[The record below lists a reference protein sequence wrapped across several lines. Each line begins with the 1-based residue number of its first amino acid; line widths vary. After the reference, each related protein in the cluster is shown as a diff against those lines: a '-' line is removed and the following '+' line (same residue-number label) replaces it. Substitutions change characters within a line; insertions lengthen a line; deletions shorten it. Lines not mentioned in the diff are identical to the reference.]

1 MIKRDSLW
9 SLITTRYGILI
20 ILFATVICAGF
31 SGCGG
36 KKSPSINEKYGGVIY
51 FGVEAPFHGFDVL
64 GTSGFINPTQAPLN
78 NLIQEPLFR
87 MDQSGNLIPVLG
99 LTATQS
105 SDGSIWEIK
114 LREGV
119 IFHDGTVFNADAVL
133 HHWARILDPENK
145 YRGRQIF
152 EPVRKVV
159 KMDEYMVQFILDYP
173 WSSFLQVISD
183 ELYLFAFIPSSKAVE
198 DGTHDR
204 KPVGTGPF
212 KYGKWNSGDHFVVY
226 RNNRYWQKDKPLL
239 NKVVFR
245 TIPDHQT
252 RYASLLSGQIDVIT
266 LDRGNLI
273 QKAKENPSLYAFQ
286 SEGNGAEIVI
296 INTTKPPLDDIHVR
310 RALALAN
317 NQELHVKMVYGDSI
331 PVIHHPFGEW
341 FKCMDDGYL
350 EYDLEKARQL
360 ITKYGKPVE
369 IECLH
374 SNTSRGRNIGELLQ
388 QLYKKI
394 GVKLISTGIGTG
406 PQIMKV
412 MKKDYQLATWRIPPS
427 ADHGPQLYRSF
438 HSQSPT
444 NFTGYSNSRMD
455 AMLDAQK
462 RETDTD
468 KRKDLWCKIIRT
480 LNRDVPFLYRGGRRF
495 HIVTRKKIRDIMGT
509 PGIMVDFSTA
519 WLDEKIRFNMKAF
532 QIEKNASVAFDCPD
546 PGDTEKVKSIIL
558 GSWQGKDNWGA
569 TIKATFKDND
579 TVTGSRT
586 GSTGGTRKYLI
597 CGSDIHWATNSGA
610 KLVVTVTDD
619 KDHLEGKWNYSS
631 YDGKF
636 TLTRTP
642 SM

>member
-9 SLITTRYGILI
+9 SLITTRYGVLI
-20 ILFATVICAGF
+20 TLFAVASCACF
-31 SGCGG
+31 AGCGEE
-36 KKSPSINEKYGGVIY
+36 KSQSKNTKYGGVIY

-183 ELYLFAFIPSSKAVE
+183 ELYLFAFIPSPKAVE

-444 NFTGYSNSRMD
+444 NFTGYS
-455 AMLDAQK
+455 
-462 RETDTD
+462 
-468 KRKDLWCKIIRT
+468 
-480 LNRDVPFLYRGGRRF
+480 
-495 HIVTRKKIRDIMGT
+495 
-509 PGIMVDFSTA
+509 
-519 WLDEKIRFNMKAF
+519 
-532 QIEKNASVAFDCPD
+532 
-546 PGDTEKVKSIIL
+546 
-558 GSWQGKDNWGA
+558 
-569 TIKATFKDND
+569 
-579 TVTGSRT
+579 
-586 GSTGGTRKYLI
+586 
-597 CGSDIHWATNSGA
+597 
-610 KLVVTVTDD
+610 
-619 KDHLEGKWNYSS
+619 
-631 YDGKF
+631 
-636 TLTRTP
+636 
-642 SM
+642 